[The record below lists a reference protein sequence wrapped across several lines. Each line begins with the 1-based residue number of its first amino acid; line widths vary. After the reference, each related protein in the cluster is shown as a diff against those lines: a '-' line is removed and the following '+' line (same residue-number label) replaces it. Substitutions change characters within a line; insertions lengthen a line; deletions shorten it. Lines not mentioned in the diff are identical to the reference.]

1 MDKINIFYMNIDND
15 CEHQKQ
21 KTQKVGQRIENID
34 FYMKLVG
41 KSYVFKPEIMM
52 VINSFVIM

>member
-1 MDKINIFYMNIDND
+1 MNIDNG

-21 KTQKVGQRIENID
+21 KSQKVGQRIENID

-41 KSYVFKPEIMM
+41 KLSQLCFQSEIMM